1 MIPTNCMYLAQLKA
15 TWRRTLGVIAGVAL
29 TSATV
34 VSSFLGWRVF
44 ASQVVYQLI
53 ASTCVGFLFWLA
65 GPFIRSYSDRLKA
78 GQRWCFRIFSWS
90 ILLNIGVLVGLAL
103 LSGIGALPWKL
114 YGQMFWMGFLPST
127 VIGVICSV
135 GFTMYE
141 TLKFKS
147 QYETM
152 QARLSSLES
161 RLRPHFLFNTLNSIL
176 ALIPEDPAAAEQM
189 TISLSA
195 LLRYSLDSSHESTVR
210 LERELKV
217 MLDYL
222 EIEKIRFGSRLQYF
236 VDVPQHLMPAEVPP
250 FCLQT
255 LVENSVKHGGDEIRV
270 CARNGGSRLILS
282 VWDSGSGF
290 TEGKKVGT
298 PGHGLDNLRGR
309 LAALWGS
316 NAALEF
322 PQNGEGTT
330 VQISLPVKLRE

>member
-1 MIPTNCMYLAQLKA
+1 MIPTNSMYLAHLKT

-29 TSATV
+29 ISATV
-34 VSSFLGWRVF
+34 VSSFLGWRMF
-44 ASQVVYQLI
+44 PSLVVYQLI

-65 GPFIRSYSDRLKA
+65 RPFIRSYGDRLKPWP
-78 GQRWCFRIFSWS
+78 RWCFRILSWA
-90 ILLNIGVLVGLAL
+90 IVLNVGVLVGLAL
-103 LSGIGALPWKL
+103 LSTIGALPWKL

-127 VIGVICSV
+127 AIGVICSV

-176 ALIPEDPAAAEQM
+176 ALIPEDPAAAELM
-189 TISLSA
+189 TVNLSA
-195 LLRYSLDSSHESTVR
+195 LLRYSLDSTHESTVR

-217 MLDYL
+217 LIDYL
-222 EIEKIRFGSRLQYF
+222 EIEKMRFGSRLQYS
-236 VDVPQHLMPAEVPP
+236 VDVPQHLMGAEVPP

-255 LVENSVKHGGDEIRV
+255 LVENSVKYGGDNIRV
-270 CARNGGSRLILS
+270 SARNGGSRLILS
-282 VWDSGSGF
+282 VWDSGPGF
-290 TEGKKVGT
+290 AGAENVVM

-309 LAALWGS
+309 LAALWGTD
-316 NAALEF
+316 AALHF